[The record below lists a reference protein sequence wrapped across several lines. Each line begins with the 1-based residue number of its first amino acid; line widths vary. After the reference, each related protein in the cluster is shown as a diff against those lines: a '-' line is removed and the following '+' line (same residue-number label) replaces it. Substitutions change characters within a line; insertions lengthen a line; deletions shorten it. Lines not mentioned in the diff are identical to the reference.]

1 MSEQDPKAA
10 GMDTVRK
17 DRPRR
22 PESPEPRSGTLA
34 LLALLAVLT
43 PGAAIAQSAPSTIA
57 RSSRAV
63 TISQPFAAHAALQ
76 AVFARATARGHGAV
90 ATARLLKPLGAF
102 IDSQV
107 ALHGSVSLNLGMLVD
122 AVDAVQRA
130 RWSSED
136 ASRFVV
142 ALQRHWSEDGAAKGR
157 LEEMIAQVRYGL
169 PIDEILESGE
179 TLERTTASR

>member
-1 MSEQDPKAA
+1 MSEQDANAA
-10 GMDTVRK
+10 AMDAAQE

-57 RSSRAV
+57 RSSQAV
-63 TISQPFAAHAALQ
+63 TISQPFAVREALQ
-76 AVFARATARGHGAV
+76 VVFARATARGHDAV
-90 ATARLLKPLGAF
+90 ATARLLKPLGVS
-102 IDSQV
+102 IDSHV
-107 ALHGSVSLNLGMLVD
+107 AVHGSVSLNLRMLAD

-130 RWSSED
+130 RWSSEN

-142 ALQRHWSEDGAAKGR
+142 ALQRQWSEAGAANGR
-157 LEEMIAQVRYGL
+157 LEEMIEQVRVL
-169 PIDEILESGE
+169 DAPS
-179 TLERTTASR
+179 T